1 GEVTKVPVWVKM
13 YNVPILAYLEDGLS
27 LLATQIG
34 KPIML
39 DAFTSSMC
47 MESWGRIS
55 FARALI
61 EIDAAVGLKK
71 EVSMSIPVEE
81 GDGHIKEVI
90 RVEYE

>member
-1 GEVTKVPVWVKM
+1 M
-13 YNVPILAYLEDGLS
+13 YNVPVLAYSEDGLS

-61 EIDAAVGLKK
+61 EIDVAVGLKK
-71 EVSMSIPVEE
+71 EVSMAIPAEE
-81 GDGHIKEVI
+81 GDGHIKE
-90 RVEYE
+90 

>member
-1 GEVTKVPVWVKM
+1 M
-13 YNVPILAYLEDGLS
+13 YNVPVLAYSEDGLS

-61 EIDAAVGLKK
+61 EIDVAVGLKK
-71 EVSMSIPVEE
+71 E
-81 GDGHIKEVI
+81 
-90 RVEYE
+90 